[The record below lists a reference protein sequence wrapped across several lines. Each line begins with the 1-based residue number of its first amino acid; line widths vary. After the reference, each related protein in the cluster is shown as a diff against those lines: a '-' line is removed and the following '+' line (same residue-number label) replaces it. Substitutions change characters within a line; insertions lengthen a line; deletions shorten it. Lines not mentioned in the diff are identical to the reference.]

1 MGCALAVLFGL
12 ALAGGA
18 LYGWI
23 RWLERR
29 REELRRLARV
39 ESELAA
45 LTGEVRFLR
54 QRVGVEAR
62 DAERDLAPAVP
73 AVEAPAA
80 AEPAVPPAFAPAAP
94 AEEAVTAPAFP
105 AAAAAPGPAGE
116 PAVEPPAEPAFEPA
130 ATEAA
135 PPAGPPP
142 AARPPS
148 PPIDWE
154 RWIGVRGAAL
164 VAGIL
169 LALAGI
175 YFVRYWIEAGLL
187 TPPLRVAL
195 GWLGGVGALLGA
207 ERLRKRGYENAAN
220 GLAGA
225 GVVGLYAA
233 TWAAHD
239 LYALIPAWLAFGVM
253 GLITAAGGVLSWRH
267 ASAVIAVL
275 GLVGGFATPLLVSS
289 AEQGPLTLFGYL
301 LLLNLGVA
309 AVARRF
315 GWPWLSLLGLLLTV
329 GYQSLWMLDD
339 LDAASVWLALLV
351 LGVFAAFYL
360 AAGRL
365 TAPLAGGERSEPALG
380 VLRQAAGLATPF
392 LFALAFAARTDLAVD
407 LWSLLVLLAPL
418 TVAAC
423 WLARVH
429 RQPAYELAALGA
441 NLAVAAVW
449 TLREHPPLERALQT
463 VGFALLLALVHHA
476 FLERDRRVAAQRSPL
491 PAILAAATFLLGLG
505 LAPAAEG
512 LFGLAEPGGFAVY
525 LGGWTI
531 LAALLLRQAALTG
544 RGTPA
549 ALAGLGVGAAFA
561 LAVLMTNE
569 KRFLLP
575 QPPALL
581 AIAALAA
588 IALQVWA
595 LSRLRRADPERGS
608 ATRRAWLGAE
618 TGAVLAAFP
627 VLAALGLC
635 LPLYDQGVLV
645 HHGAVVLFAALA
657 ALPALRAR
665 SGVVYALAVLG
676 AAALQ
681 SAWHVAAEG
690 SPALALGLQLATVA
704 AATLLPLFLRA
715 PLATLPA
722 RVAISLAGALWFP
735 SLAALWIDLFPAPD
749 PRQAHAFGLLPIL
762 LALIA
767 LAGAARARAVLDQPT
782 RRSALAWLGAAA
794 LGWTA
799 LAVPLQLEK
808 EWVTVAWSLQALAVT
823 ALWRRLDHPG
833 LKLFG
838 AALHVAV
845 FVRLALNPALLSDY
859 PALPAGGLPVLNW
872 LLYTYGVPVAALL
885 LSARMLAPVEAERA
899 RAAEGF
905 LYRSGRPLLAGSYA
919 LLAVVLGF
927 VWLNLTV
934 FDAFAPGAG
943 LSIPTDRLAAR
954 DLTLSLSWALYA
966 FLLLGLG
973 VARRSSALRWISLVF
988 LVLAIG
994 KAFLYDLGELTDL
1007 YRVASLAG
1015 LAVTLLLV
1023 SILYQRF
1030 VFGRDRRAS
1039 AEPAP

>member
-1 MGCALAVLFGL
+1 MGCQLAVLLGL

-18 LYGWI
+18 VYGWI
-23 RWLERR
+23 RWRERR
-29 REELRRLARV
+29 REELRRVAQL
-39 ESELAA
+39 ESELVS
-45 LTGEVRFLR
+45 LTGEVGALR
-54 QRVGVEAR
+54 
-62 DAERDLAPAVP
+62 ERLGRL
-73 AVEAPAA
+73 EAPAA
-80 AEPAVPPAFAPAAP
+80 PGTAAPVAPPAGAGTLAPPPFVPAARP
-94 AEEAVTAPAFP
+94 EEAAAPPF
-105 AAAAAPGPAGE
+105 AAAAAETAPTEETGTGAATVVETEPGIEPVGE
-116 PAVEPPAEPAFEPA
+116 PA
-130 ATEAA
+130 
-135 PPAGPPP
+135 PPP
-142 AARPPS
+142 AAPPPASRPPS

-195 GWLGGVGALLGA
+195 GWLGGVGAVLAA
-207 ERLRKRGYENAAN
+207 ERLRKRGYENPAN

-225 GVVGLYAA
+225 GVVALYAA

-239 LYALIPAWLAFGVM
+239 LYSLIPAWLGFVVM
-253 GLITAAGGVLSWRH
+253 GVITAAGGALSWRH

-309 AVARRF
+309 AVSRRF

-339 LDAASVWLALLV
+339 LDAAGVWLALLV
-351 LGVFAAFYL
+351 LGVFAGFWL

-365 TAPLAGGERSEPALG
+365 TAPLAGGERAEPALG
-380 VLRQAAGLATPF
+380 VLRQVAGLGTPF
-392 LFALAFAARTDLAVD
+392 LFALAFAARADLDVE
-407 LWSLLVLLAPL
+407 LWSLLLLLAPL

-429 RQPAYELAALGA
+429 RQPGYELAALGA

-449 TLREHPPLERALQT
+449 TFQEQPPLDRALQAT
-463 VGFALLLALVHHA
+463 GFALVLALVHHA
-476 FLERDRRVAAQRSPL
+476 FLERDRRVGVQRTAL
-491 PAILAAATFLLGLG
+491 PATLAAATFLLGLG
-505 LAPAAEG
+505 LAPVAEG
-512 LFGLAEPGGFAVY
+512 LFGVAEPGGFAVF

-531 LAALLLRQAALTG
+531 LAALLVRQAALTG

-549 ALAGLGVGAAFA
+549 ALAGLGAGVAFA
-561 LAVLMTNE
+561 VAVLMTNE
-569 KRFLLP
+569 KRLLLP
-575 QPPALL
+575 QPSTLL
-581 AIAALAA
+581 ALAA
-588 IALQVWA
+588 VAAVAFQVWA
-595 LSRLRRADPERGS
+595 LSRLRRADTASGS

-618 TGAVLAAFP
+618 TGALLAAFP
-627 VLAALGLC
+627 VLAALALC
-635 LPLYDQGVLV
+635 FPLYDQGVLT
-645 HHGAVVLFAALA
+645 HHGAILLFGALA

-665 SGVVYALAVLG
+665 TALVYALVVVTV
-676 AAALQ
+676 AALQ
-681 SAWHVAAEG
+681 SAWHLDAEG
-690 SPALALGLQLATVA
+690 SPALALGLQLATLA
-704 AATLLPLFLRA
+704 AATLLPLFARPA
-715 PLATLPA
+715 LATLAA
-722 RVAISLAGALWFP
+722 RVAISLAGVFWFP
-735 SLAALWIDLFPAPD
+735 SLAALWIDLFPAPG
-749 PRQAHAFGLLPIL
+749 PRDAHALGLLPIL

-767 LAGAARARAVLDQPT
+767 LAGAARARAALDEPT
-782 RRSALAWLGAAA
+782 RRSVLAWLGAAT

-808 EWVTVAWSLQALAVT
+808 EWVTVAWALQALAVT

-833 LKLFG
+833 LKLVG
-838 AALHVAV
+838 AALHLAV
-845 FVRLALNPALLSDY
+845 FVRLALNPALLRDY
-859 PALPAGGLPVLNW
+859 PAFDAGGLPVLNW

-885 LSARMLAPVEAERA
+885 LSARLLAPVEIERA

-905 LYRSGRPLLAGSYA
+905 LYRGGRPLLAGGYA

-943 LSIPTDRLAAR
+943 VTIPTERLAAR

-1030 VFGRDRRAS
+1030 VFGRDRRS
-1039 AEPAP
+1039 PAEPAS